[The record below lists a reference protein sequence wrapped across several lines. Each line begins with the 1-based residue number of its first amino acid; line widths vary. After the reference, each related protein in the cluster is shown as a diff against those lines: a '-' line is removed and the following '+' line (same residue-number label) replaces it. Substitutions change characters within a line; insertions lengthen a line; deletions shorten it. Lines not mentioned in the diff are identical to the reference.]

1 MTRISRMPV
10 VAALIAVM
18 LAAPA
23 FAAGKRRAVTH
34 PSNTLSDVTVKG
46 VVLDD
51 ATSQP
56 VRNVDISSGSAKTIS
71 DATGRFQLV
80 FKSSANV
87 QLKISRSGY
96 VTKDLTVTPGSDTTI
111 RLTPTPTVRVKMTTA
126 GTEYAVDAESVQFGF
141 ESPMSG
147 YPMNEYPRFC
157 RNGQEFQPERSTLAK
172 IEGPATSVTDASC
185 CDRGPVMSV
194 KVTLKSG
201 ETANARFADNCFG
214 YQPVFVARDHVSGEF
229 RYLHFT
235 EISEVVFP

>member
-1 MTRISRMPV
+1 MTRISRIPV
-10 VAALIAVM
+10 VVAVIAVM
-18 LAAPA
+18 LAVPA
-23 FAAGKRRAVTH
+23 FAAGKRRAVVH
-34 PSNTLSDVTVKG
+34 PTNSLSDVTVKG

-56 VRNVDISSGSAKTIS
+56 VKNVDVTSGNAKTVT
-71 DATGRFQLV
+71 DASGRFQLV
-80 FKSSANV
+80 FKSGAIV
-87 QLKISRSGY
+87 PLRISRSGY
-96 VTKDLTVTPGSDTTI
+96 VTRDVTVAPGSETTF

-126 GTEYAVDAESVQFGF
+126 GTEFAVDAESVQFAF

-157 RNGQEFQPERSTLAK
+157 RNGQEFQPARATLAK

-201 ETANARFADNCFG
+201 ETADARFADNCFG

-229 RYLHFT
+229 RFLHFT
-235 EISEVVFP
+235 DISEIVFP